1 MDWGLFFSTALK
13 GGLKLSLLV
22 FVILVPLLIA
32 LEFMRQTKALDWLT
46 NKVDPATRRIGFQR
60 EALVPL
66 LAGFIFGISYG
77 AGVLIPEARSKLI
90 NKQQIFLVAVFLAL
104 CHAVVEDTLLFMALG
119 ANGLV
124 LFFSRLILAI
134 LFTYLTA
141 RLMPRL
147 KLKYLQDA

>member
-1 MDWGLFFSTALK
+1 VDWGSFFSTALK

-32 LEFMRQTKALDWLT
+32 LEFMRQTKALGWLT
-46 NKVDPATRRIGFQR
+46 DKIDPLTAKIGFKR

-66 LAGFIFGISYG
+66 LAGFLFGISYG

-90 NKQQIFLVAVFLAL
+90 DKRQIFLVAVFLAL
-104 CHAVVEDTLLFMALG
+104 CHAVVEDTLLFMAVG
-119 ANGLV
+119 ANGAI
-124 LFFSRLILAI
+124 LFFSRLILA
-134 LFTYLTA
+134 LGLTYLTA

-147 KLKYLQDA
+147 KLKELSDA